1 MDLPHD
7 RMDNDLNATFEACNN
22 FNKKLKDTIKVQFFL
37 LKPNNKVFTQGLIDA
52 NHDRKREFDGLKADH
67 DKLR

>member
-22 FNKKLKDTIKVQFFL
+22 FNKKLKDTIKVQQIWDFS
-37 LKPNNKVFTQGLIDA
+37 
-52 NHDRKREFDGLKADH
+52 
-67 DKLR
+67 